1 MEVFWKKREAEGPL
15 FLVSERWM
23 VVPTGALFL
32 SSVCVQDPPPRGYQG
47 CALLDPCRVSEWAVE
62 SRNGGLHYC

>member
-15 FLVSERWM
+15 FLVSEQWM

-32 SSVCVQDPPPRGYQG
+32 SSVCVQDPPQEAIKG
-47 CALLDPCRVSEWAVE
+47 V
-62 SRNGGLHYC
+62 HY